1 MIYKMDGFIKEI
13 KNEINSLYVKPMSIE
28 LNDLAIIKLVLVKLS
43 YICSRDDLFFCIRK
57 IFL

>member
-1 MIYKMDGFIKEI
+1 MDGFIKEI

-43 YICSRDDLFFCIRK
+43 YICSRDDRFFCIRK